1 MKNIKRYDL
10 SENEI
15 MQAIFE
21 YVAKNN
27 IEVDYDNDRE
37 GTVRLMRNF
46 GGFVAHVDIE
56 ETE

>member
-1 MKNIKRYDL
+1 MKTNIAHYELCED
-10 SENEI
+10 EI

-27 IEVDYDNDRE
+27 IEVDDEKDRK
-37 GTVRLMRNF
+37 GTIRLMKNF

-56 ETE
+56 K

>member
-1 MKNIKRYDL
+1 
-10 SENEI
+10 

-21 YVAKNN
+21 YVARNN
-27 IEVDYDNDRE
+27 IEVDFDKDRE

-56 ETE
+56 K